1 MNQYEEAT
9 YYDSN
14 YMTFWKRQNYG
25 DSEKISECQE
35 LEYRV
40 MNTWDTEDFQ
50 GSKTTLHDTTM
61 VDTCHY
67 TFVKTHIMHMKSEP

>member
-1 MNQYEEAT
+1 MECYSALKRNDLSSHDKIWKKAKCILLREMNQYEEAT

-40 MNTWDTEDFQ
+40 MNTWDTEDF
-50 GSKTTLHDTTM
+50 
-61 VDTCHY
+61 
-67 TFVKTHIMHMKSEP
+67 

>member
-1 MNQYEEAT
+1 MNQSEEAT

-40 MNTWDTEDFQ
+40 MNTWDTEDF
-50 GSKTTLHDTTM
+50 
-61 VDTCHY
+61 
-67 TFVKTHIMHMKSEP
+67 